1 MNEALAIRLGPF
13 HAKGLPPLKT
23 ETLCPPPR
31 APDTREYRGEIGK
44 FGGGHGGGTET
55 RIRSAKDRG
64 PEPLKTFDHSN
75 ETALQR

>member
-44 FGGGHGGGTET
+44 FGGGME
-55 RIRSAKDRG
+55 AAPKRG
-64 PEPLKTFDHSN
+64 YDPLR
-75 ETALQR
+75 TAAPSR